1 MYSIIRNILGKRGEG
16 ALRAQDEM
24 QRVVEEYSSS
34 LLRAAYSLLKNREDS
49 EDAVQET
56 FLRYM
61 EKAPV
66 FTSREHEK
74 AWLLRVAVNI
84 SKNHLSSAWFR
95 KRTDLKE
102 DIPALEQEEK
112 EVLESVLKLPAKYR
126 TVIHLYYYEGYSLSE
141 ISQILRSPL
150 STVTTRLSRARK
162 KLAIL
167 LKEDDPK

>member
-1 MYSIIRNILGKRGEG
+1 MGKRGEG

>member
-1 MYSIIRNILGKRGEG
+1 M
-16 ALRAQDEM
+16 RAQDEM

-102 DIPALEQEEK
+102 DIPALEQEEQ
-112 EVLESVLKLPAKYR
+112 EVLESVLKLSAKYR

-150 STVTTRLSRARK
+150 STITTRLSRARK

>member
-1 MYSIIRNILGKRGEG
+1 M
-16 ALRAQDEM
+16 RAQDEM

-167 LKEDDPK
+167 LKEDNQK

>member
-1 MYSIIRNILGKRGEG
+1 M
-16 ALRAQDEM
+16 RAQDEM

-150 STVTTRLSRARK
+150 STITTRLSRARK

>member
-1 MYSIIRNILGKRGEG
+1 M
-16 ALRAQDEM
+16 RAQDEM

-66 FTSREHEK
+66 FTSQEHEK

-102 DIPALEQEEK
+102 DIPALEQEEQ

>member
-1 MYSIIRNILGKRGEG
+1 M
-16 ALRAQDEM
+16 RAQDEM

-102 DIPALEQEEK
+102 DIPALEQEEQ
-112 EVLESVLKLPAKYR
+112 EVLESVLKLSAKYR
-126 TVIHLYYYEGYSLSE
+126 TVIPLYYYEGYSLSE

-150 STVTTRLSRARK
+150 STITTRLSRARK

>member
-1 MYSIIRNILGKRGEG
+1 
-16 ALRAQDEM
+16 M

-66 FTSREHEK
+66 FTSQEHEK

-102 DIPALEQEEK
+102 DIPALEQEEQ

>member
-1 MYSIIRNILGKRGEG
+1 M
-16 ALRAQDEM
+16 RAQDEM

-102 DIPALEQEEK
+102 DIPALEQEEQ
-112 EVLESVLKLPAKYR
+112 EVLESVLKLSAKYR

>member
-1 MYSIIRNILGKRGEG
+1 M
-16 ALRAQDEM
+16 RAQDEM

-102 DIPALEQEEK
+102 DIPALEQEEQ

-150 STVTTRLSRARK
+150 STITTRLSRAHK

>member
-1 MYSIIRNILGKRGEG
+1 LGKEGEG

-102 DIPALEQEEK
+102 DIPALEQEEQ

-150 STVTTRLSRARK
+150 STITTRLSRARK

>member
-1 MYSIIRNILGKRGEG
+1 M
-16 ALRAQDEM
+16 RAQDEM

-95 KRTDLKE
+95 KRTALKE
-102 DIPALEQEEK
+102 DIPALEQEEQ
-112 EVLESVLKLPAKYR
+112 EVLESVLKLSAKYR
-126 TVIHLYYYEGYSLSE
+126 TVIHLYYYQGYSLSE

>member
-1 MYSIIRNILGKRGEG
+1 MYSIIRNHRGG
-16 ALRAQDEM
+16 GNALRAQDEM

-102 DIPALEQEEK
+102 DIPALEQEEQ
-112 EVLESVLKLPAKYR
+112 EVLESVLKLSAKYR

-150 STVTTRLSRARK
+150 STITTRLSRARK

>member
-1 MYSIIRNILGKRGEG
+1 M
-16 ALRAQDEM
+16 RAQDEM

-49 EDAVQET
+49 EGAVQET

>member
-1 MYSIIRNILGKRGEG
+1 M
-16 ALRAQDEM
+16 RAQDEM

-102 DIPALEQEEK
+102 
-112 EVLESVLKLPAKYR
+112 ES
-126 TVIHLYYYEGYSLSE
+126 
-141 ISQILRSPL
+141 SP
-150 STVTTRLSRARK
+150 RF
-162 KLAIL
+162 
-167 LKEDDPK
+167 

>member
-1 MYSIIRNILGKRGEG
+1 M
-16 ALRAQDEM
+16 RAQDEM

-102 DIPALEQEEK
+102 DIPALEQEEQ
-112 EVLESVLKLPAKYR
+112 EVLESVLKLSAKYR

-150 STVTTRLSRARK
+150 STITTRLSRARK

-167 LKEDDPK
+167 LKEYDPK

>member
-1 MYSIIRNILGKRGEG
+1 
-16 ALRAQDEM
+16 M

>member
-1 MYSIIRNILGKRGEG
+1 M
-16 ALRAQDEM
+16 RAQDEM

-34 LLRAAYSLLKNREDS
+34 LLRAAYSLLKDREDS

>member
-1 MYSIIRNILGKRGEG
+1 M
-16 ALRAQDEM
+16 RAQDEM

-102 DIPALEQEEK
+102 DIPALEQEEQ

>member
-1 MYSIIRNILGKRGEG
+1 MGKEGEG

-102 DIPALEQEEK
+102 DIPALEQEEQ

>member
-1 MYSIIRNILGKRGEG
+1 M
-16 ALRAQDEM
+16 
-24 QRVVEEYSSS
+24 
-34 LLRAAYSLLKNREDS
+34 
-49 EDAVQET
+49 QET

-66 FTSREHEK
+66 FTSQEHEK

-102 DIPALEQEEK
+102 DIPALEQEEQ

>member
-1 MYSIIRNILGKRGEG
+1 M
-16 ALRAQDEM
+16 RAQDEM

>member
-1 MYSIIRNILGKRGEG
+1 M
-16 ALRAQDEM
+16 RAQDEM

-112 EVLESVLKLPAKYR
+112 EVLESVLKLSAKYR

-150 STVTTRLSRARK
+150 STITTRLSRARK

>member
-1 MYSIIRNILGKRGEG
+1 M
-16 ALRAQDEM
+16 RAQDEM

-102 DIPALEQEEK
+102 DIPALEQEEQ
-112 EVLESVLKLPAKYR
+112 EVLESVLKLSAKYR

-150 STVTTRLSRARK
+150 STITTRLSRARK

-167 LKEDDPK
+167 LKEDEPK

>member
-1 MYSIIRNILGKRGEG
+1 MGKRGEG

-126 TVIHLYYYEGYSLSE
+126 TVIHLYYYEGYTAAEVGEL
-141 ISQILRSPL
+141 LGLGP
-150 STVTTRLSRARK
+150 STVRTRLARARE
-162 KLAIL
+162 KLKAQL
-167 LKEDDPK
+167 REE

>member
-1 MYSIIRNILGKRGEG
+1 M
-16 ALRAQDEM
+16 RAQDEM

-102 DIPALEQEEK
+102 DIPALEQEEQ

-150 STVTTRLSRARK
+150 STITTRLSRARK

>member
-1 MYSIIRNILGKRGEG
+1 M
-16 ALRAQDEM
+16 RAQDEM

-34 LLRAAYSLLKNREDS
+34 LLRAAYSLVKNREDS

-102 DIPALEQEEK
+102 DIPALEQEEQ
-112 EVLESVLKLPAKYR
+112 EVLESVLKLSAKYR

-150 STVTTRLSRARK
+150 STITTRLSRARK

>member
-1 MYSIIRNILGKRGEG
+1 MGKEGEG

-102 DIPALEQEEK
+102 DIPALEQEEQ

-150 STVTTRLSRARK
+150 STITTRLSRARK

>member
-1 MYSIIRNILGKRGEG
+1 M
-16 ALRAQDEM
+16 RAQDEM

-34 LLRAAYSLLKNREDS
+34 LLRAAYSLLKNQEDS

-102 DIPALEQEEK
+102 DIPALEQEEQ
-112 EVLESVLKLPAKYR
+112 EVLESVLKLSAKYR